1 MTIIVRFAP
10 SPTGRLHI
18 GNIRPALINWLF
30 AKKLGG
36 KYMLRL
42 DDTDQERSTEEFA
55 DQIKQDLKWLGL
67 EWDLEAKQSDRFK
80 QYDEAAQKLKDMG
93 RLYACYETA
102 DELDRKRK
110 RQLSRGK
117 PPVYDRAGL
126 NLSDEDIAKYEAE
139 GRKPHW
145 RFLLEEKQVEW
156 NDLVRGEQK
165 VDAASLSDPVL
176 IRADGTYLYTLPSV
190 VDDIDFNITHII
202 RGEDHVANSGAQIQI
217 FEALGAKAPEMGH
230 HNLLVGAQGE
240 ALSKRL
246 GSLAIHSFRDEGLEA
261 LAVVSHSATIG
272 SSVPIAPF
280 ESMNAVVEMFD
291 ISKLSRA
298 PARFDPEELKT
309 INAKLLHESDYASV
323 EKRLNELGV
332 DANQEFWDTVKEN
345 VSVLKDAKLWWD
357 VVKGDM
363 VPVIEDTQFCNKAAE
378 LVPEGDWDET
388 TWKTW
393 TDAIKA
399 ETGAKGKS
407 LFMPLRL
414 ALTGQ
419 KHGPDMT
426 SFILLIGRERCLERL
441 TQK

>member
-30 AKKLGG
+30 AKKQGG

-55 DQIKQDLKWLGL
+55 QQIKEDLKWLGL
-67 EWDLEAKQSDRFK
+67 EWDLEAKQSDRFDK
-80 QYDEAAQKLKDMG
+80 YDEAAQKLKDDG

-102 DELDRKRK
+102 DELERKRK
-110 RQLSRGK
+110 RQLARGK

-126 NLSDEDIAKYEAE
+126 NLTEEEVAKYEAE

-145 RFLLEEKQVEW
+145 RFLLEEKQVTW
-156 NDLVRGEQK
+156 NDLIRGQQK
-165 VDAASLSDPVL
+165 VDASSLSDPVL

-190 VDDIDFNITHII
+190 VDDIDFNISHII
-202 RGEDHVANSGAQIQI
+202 RGEDHVANSGAQIQL
-217 FEALGAKAPEMGH
+217 FEALGATAPEMGH

-246 GSLAIHSFRDEGLEA
+246 GSLAIHSFRDEGLEP

-272 SSVPIAPF
+272 SSEPIAPF
-280 ESMNAVVEMFD
+280 SSIEAVLEMFD
-291 ISKLSRA
+291 ITKLSRA
-298 PARFDPEELKT
+298 PARFDPEELKAV
-309 INAKLLHESDYASV
+309 NSKLLHELDFASV
-323 EKRLNELGV
+323 ESSLKELGV
-332 DANQEFWDTVKEN
+332 EADEPFWNIVKEN
-345 VSVLKDAKLWWD
+345 ISLLKDIKLWWD
-357 VVKGDM
+357 VVQGDM
-363 VPVIEDTQFCNKAAE
+363 TPIIEDKDFCSKAAE
-378 LVPEGDWDET
+378 LAPETPWDENS
-388 TWKTW
+388 WKAW

-419 KHGPDMT
+419 KHGPEMT
-426 SFILLIGRERCLERL
+426 HFILLIGRDNCIQRL
-441 TQK
+441 KS

>member
-1 MTIIVRFAP
+1 
-10 SPTGRLHI
+10 
-18 GNIRPALINWLF
+18 
-30 AKKLGG
+30 
-36 KYMLRL
+36 MLRL

-55 DQIKQDLKWLGL
+55 DGIRQDLKWLGL
-67 EWDLEAKQSDRFK
+67 EWDLEAKQSDRFVE
-80 QYDEAAQKLKDMG
+80 YDAAAEKLKKAG
-93 RLYACYETA
+93 LLYPCYETA

-110 RQLSRGK
+110 RQMARGK

-126 NLSDEDIAKYEAE
+126 NLSDEDRSKFEEE

-145 RFLLEEKQVEW
+145 RFKLEPRHVVW

-230 HNLLVGAQGE
+230 HNLLVGSEGQ

-246 GSLAIHSFRDEGLEA
+246 GSLSVESFREEGLEA

-272 SSVPIAPF
+272 SSEAIAPF
-280 ESMNAVVEMFD
+280 KSMDAIAGIFD
-291 ISKLSRA
+291 LDKLSRA
-298 PARFDPEELKT
+298 PARFDQEELKAL
-309 INAKLLHESDYASV
+309 NARLLHELEFDVVKDKLLAIGV
-323 EKRLNELGV
+323 EGGE
-332 DANQEFWDTVKEN
+332 DFWNIAREN
-345 VSVLKDAKLWWD
+345 INILSDAKEWWD
-357 VVKGDM
+357 VVQGPIT
-363 VPVIEDTQFCNKAAE
+363 PVIEDQDFCNKAAE
-378 LVPEGDWDET
+378 LAPAAPWNEG
-388 TWKTW
+388 TWKEW
-393 TDAIKA
+393 TNAVKS

-414 ALTGQ
+414 ALTGR
-419 KHGPDMT
+419 KHGPELT
-426 SFILLIGRERCLERL
+426 GFILQIGRETCIKRL
-441 TQK
+441 KGEAC